1 LERIRKGGV
10 DFTKAEAMNFD
21 KLTKGLRA
29 IGASNI
35 MKFGVIPE
43 ALFEG
48 ALIANKMVSE
58 GDSAMQGV
66 RNSYLAIPF
75 QKLGLMQT
83 YDEGRREEILN
94 PELINKDA
102 APLGEMQKK
111 RVKDVMSLQ
120 DTLNEKNQLLRRIQG
135 LQGQAEDIDA
145 ISEGSD
151 FGYVG
156 DSQAE
161 RKKITELRADL
172 QDMYR
177 GDAKGDIRRAE
188 RLLTTKPMDL
198 NINDQLIMDAY
209 NQAVEKANALRASK
223 IKVAPGTGLAV
234 DRQIKKRM
242 SQLPITSAT
251 AEQDLKATGD
261 FFGTGYTPLSLN
273 RLYTLMGR
281 QDPKFGIDEETGKY
295 NQEQGIEDYKN
306 YLRTLRF
313 ADNFRE
319 EKAGGGIAKEAGDPS
334 GAMLQSM
341 NPDSQ
346 GLRGLLKRGKK
357 I

>member
-1 LERIRKGGV
+1 
-10 DFTKAEAMNFD
+10 
-21 KLTKGLRA
+21 
-29 IGASNI
+29 

-94 PELINKDA
+94 PEKIREDA
-102 APLGEMQKK
+102 SPLGETQKK

-177 GDAKGDIRRAE
+177 GDAKGNIRRAE

-209 NQAVEKANALRASK
+209 KNAVEKANALRASK

-242 SQLPITSAT
+242 DQLPITSAT

-273 RLYTLMGR
+273 KLYTLMGR
-281 QDPKFGIDEETGKY
+281 QDPKFGIDKVTGKY
-295 NQEQGIEDYKN
+295 NQEQGIEDYVN

-313 ADNFRE
+313 ADNFRD
-319 EKAGGGIAKEAGDPS
+319 EKAGGGIAGLS
-334 GAMLQSM
+334 GGIDEGPQRISM

-346 GLRGLLKRGKK
+346 GLSGLLKNGNK